1 MKVVNDFSSKTA
13 AGTARRGYLASGL
26 KPFDS
31 MPRIDYIY
39 GHALFRRHMSDL
51 MRLESDRVYCRHGME
66 HLLDVARIMWI
77 RNLED
82 RMGFERD
89 VVYAAALL
97 HDIGKDE
104 QYESGISHD
113 VASESVAAAILGG
126 MPPELA
132 FDEADV
138 AQIKTAILGH
148 RRLRPNSQPLERLLY
163 AADKASRPCFACAV
177 RATCTWGD
185 DKKNLSIRV

>member
-1 MKVVNDFSSKTA
+1 M
-13 AGTARRGYLASGL
+13 ASGL
-26 KPFDS
+26 GMFGK
-31 MPRIDYIY
+31 MPRVDYICN
-39 GHALFRRHMSDL
+39 HSLFRRHL
-51 MRLESDRVYCRHGME
+51 TNIVRLETNRIFCRHGID

-82 RMGFERD
+82 DLGLDRE

-104 QYESGISHD
+104 QYESGIPHD
-113 VASESVAAAILGG
+113 VASESVAAAILDG

-132 FDEADV
+132 FDPSESGA
-138 AQIKTAILGH
+138 IKTAVAGH
-148 RRLRPNSQPLERLLY
+148 RSLRANSQPLERLLY
-163 AADKASRPCFACAV
+163 SADKASRPCFACPA
-177 RATCTWGD
+177 RSACNWSD

>member
-1 MKVVNDFSSKTA
+1 MSDFASKTEE
-13 AGTARRGYLASGL
+13 GTARRGFLASGL
-26 KPFDS
+26 APFDR
-31 MPRIDYIY
+31 MPRIDYVCD
-39 GHALFRRHMSDL
+39 HSLFRRHLSNIVK
-51 MRLESDRVYCRHGME
+51 LEAGRIFCRHGVD

-82 RMGFERD
+82 DMGFDRE
-89 VVYAAALL
+89 VVYATALL

-113 VASESVAAAILGG
+113 VVSESVAAAILDG
-126 MPPELA
+126 MPEDLA

-138 AQIKTAILGH
+138 SAIKTAIMGH
-148 RRLRPNSQPLERLLY
+148 RRLRANSQPLERLLY
-163 AADKASRPCFACAV
+163 AADKASRPCFACPA
-177 RATCTWGD
+177 RNACNWSD